1 MLSCWRLDPND
12 RPTFS
17 DLCTPLM
24 TMLEAVNAENYLSAL
39 EVDIEME
46 LSDTESEVHSSN
58 LNEGIRNEITDSTQN
73 TNVKEFDSNSNEN
86 DPI

>member
-1 MLSCWRLDPND
+1 
-12 RPTFS
+12 
-17 DLCTPLM
+17 M

-58 LNEGIRNEITDSTQN
+58 LNEGIRNEITGSTQN

>member
-1 MLSCWRLDPND
+1 
-12 RPTFS
+12 
-17 DLCTPLM
+17 M

-58 LNEGIRNEITDSTQN
+58 LNEGIRNETTDSTQN